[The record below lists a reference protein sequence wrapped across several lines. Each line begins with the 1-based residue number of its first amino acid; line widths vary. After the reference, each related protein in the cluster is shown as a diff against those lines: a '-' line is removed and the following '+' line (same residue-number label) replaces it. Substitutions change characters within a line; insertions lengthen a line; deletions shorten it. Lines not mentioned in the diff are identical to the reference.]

1 MRRLLL
7 DTCAVLWL
15 ANGELVRF
23 SRDTLDAMR
32 EADDLCI
39 SPITEWEISLKW
51 HDGGIVLPMPPR
63 RLLSRF
69 RAKYGVNLVPLT
81 EEVMFRAT
89 ELPQI
94 HRDPADRF
102 IIATALTE
110 NIPVVTTDHRFP
122 QYGVLVMS

>member
-32 EADDLCI
+32 EAEDLCI

-69 RAKYGVNLVPLT
+69 MAKYGVNLAPLT

-110 NIPVVTTDHRFP
+110 NLPVVTTDHRFP

>member
-15 ANGELVRF
+15 SNGELQRF
-23 SRDTLDAMR
+23 SSDAVTAMR
-32 EADDLCI
+32 EAEYLYL

-51 HDGGIVLPMPPR
+51 HDGGIILPMPPR
-63 RLLSRF
+63 RLIARF
-69 RAKYGVNLVPLT
+69 MDKYGVTATPLT

-110 NIPVVTTDHRFP
+110 NLPVVTTDHRFA
-122 QYGVLVMS
+122 QYGVSVLS

>member
-15 ANGELVRF
+15 ANGELGRF
-23 SRDTLDAMR
+23 TNDTLDAMR
-32 EADDLCI
+32 DAEDLCI

-51 HDGGIVLPMPPR
+51 HDGGIILPIPPR

-69 RAKYGVNLVPLT
+69 MVKYGVNLAPLT
-81 EEVMFRAT
+81 GEVMFRAT

-110 NIPVVTTDHRFP
+110 NMPVVTTDRRFP